1 VSAQNWWSG
10 TGEVTDESLDIVD
23 LTVANWSLTN
33 PRYYAISKTGSD
45 INAGFSDVDM
55 ATAGTKAL
63 LTIAQLRKILPPN
76 GAGRS
81 IVIAFGPGTW
91 EEDLDLRGIDGYRQ
105 RLVRSTADFSNS
117 ASDKIVCAAVQAQAG
132 PDIGGKWTC
141 AGGATTLTLSVA
153 SGTLSSE
160 PALIQKRLRFL
171 STTTTVALRNFCVNI
186 NANTTTAIT
195 VGKPLPAVPA
205 AGDVFVIEQPAT
217 YVQRIIDEGADAL
230 DTALAASSVSTPYA
244 SPVAIVGITSTSPGT
259 FTTPSVSVSR
269 RFAAMSFCEVNN
281 PTSGLSVI
289 FRGCTSATVRE
300 SYFDETAAEIVTG
313 VGLRSEQ
320 RLVVDKVQEGYFS
333 ALGLMN
339 ASAPVGSFV
348 NNVQQLIYGKAGSYF
363 ASGNQIRAVGAT
375 LSGSPAN
382 STSTRNFIGSFTQES
397 PTRFNFAFA
406 GTSHIDLEASN
417 VAIQNCNLISGTFAC
432 IRIQGLG
439 LNVVVDGVTGASGN
453 ANVGIDT
460 SGCFQST
467 FRLGV
472 SASNTVTGS
481 VGNIKAAASVIAT
494 HAGLTLTN
502 FVDSNGNNYVGSAG
516 RIVDNAKLFSN
527 LEGTPLAVGELVRV
541 SGTLQVVRAQA
552 DTFVHSS
559 GALFAALTTPAAG
572 AVGMFVSVSAP
583 LKWLQFNAAPALSG
597 IAYLHT
603 STGQASTTV
612 PPNAATNQK
621 RRLGCV
627 SEVSG
632 SLGLVTGSL
641 ESLPVT
647 SDGLA

>member
-1 VSAQNWWSG
+1 
-10 TGEVTDESLDIVD
+10 
-23 LTVANWSLTN
+23 
-33 PRYYAISKTGSD
+33 
-45 INAGFSDVDM
+45 M

-63 LTIAQLRKILPPN
+63 LTFAQLRKILPPN

-105 RLVRSTADFSNS
+105 RIVRSTADFSNS
-117 ASDKIVCAAVQAQAG
+117 ASDKIVCAAAQAQAG
-132 PDIGGKWTC
+132 PGIGGKWTC

-186 NANTTTAIT
+186 NANTTSAIT
-195 VGKPLPAVPA
+195 VGKPLPAIPA

-230 DTALAASSVSTPYA
+230 DTALAANSVSTPYA
-244 SPVAIVGITSTSPGT
+244 SPVAIVGITSTSTGT

-269 RFAAMSFCEVNN
+269 RFAALSFCEVNAPAN
-281 PTSGLSVI
+281 SLSVI

-300 SYFDETAAEIVTG
+300 SYFDETGTEVVTG

-339 ASAPVGSFV
+339 ASAAVGSFV
-348 NNVQQLIYGKAGSYF
+348 NDVQNLIYGKAGSYF
-363 ASGNQIRAVGAT
+363 ASGNQIRVCGVNISGA
-375 LSGSPAN
+375 PAS
-382 STSTRNFIGSFTQES
+382 STGVRNIIGSFTNES
-397 PTRFNFAFA
+397 PTRFNFAFS
-406 GTSHIDLEASN
+406 GTPHLDIDASN
-417 VAIQNCNLISGTFAC
+417 VAIQNGQFKSASGVC
-432 IRIQGLG
+432 VRVQGLG
-439 LNVVVDGVTGASGN
+439 LRVAMDGCAGSSGNSNVGLDTTAAYLSLFQLGTGTANTVTGASGDIRV
-453 ANVGIDT
+453 A
-460 SGCFQST
+460 
-467 FRLGV
+467 
-472 SASNTVTGS
+472 GS
-481 VGNIKAAASVIAT
+481 VIVT
-494 HAGLTLTN
+494 HAGLTVTN
-502 FVDSNGNNYVGSAG
+502 FLDSNGNNYIGTAG
-516 RIVDNAKLFSN
+516 RIVESAQTLTNA
-527 LEGTPLAVGELVRV
+527 EGTPLAIGEVVRV
-541 SGTLQVVRAQA
+541 SSADQVVRAQA
-552 DTFVHSS
+552 DTFAHAS
-559 GALFAALTTPAAG
+559 GALLVALTTPAAG
-572 AVGMFVSVSAP
+572 ASGLFASLAGQF
-583 LKWLQFNAAPALSG
+583 KWVLFNAAPTLSG

-603 STGQASTTV
+603 TAGQSSTTV

-627 SEVSG
+627 SKVSG
-632 SLGLVTGSL
+632 SLGLVTGSV
-641 ESLPVT
+641 ESLAVT